1 MRLNSCHIEH
11 FGNLQDLDIQ
21 FDENLHVILQQNGW
35 GKSTLAAFVRVMF
48 YGFEGEGRR
57 SDTDNERLFYRPWGG
72 GTYGGSVTFTTEQ
85 GTYILYRTFGSRRG
99 EDTFRLLDA
108 STGLDSGDY
117 SANIGEELFAIDA
130 ASFRRTVFF
139 GQMDLMADV
148 TAPIRAKIG
157 NLSTEQDDMRAY
169 DRAQK
174 QLTRFAD
181 RLSPDRANG
190 LIRRH
195 REELSAMDAR
205 LSGRDALAARES
217 ALAQQETARKKEAA
231 ARAPVTA
238 RDRDEA
244 RILAARLESLDVQER
259 ILIRQGR
266 VLRRRHHV
274 LSELIRSTE
283 AAYAEQNRRVFSGR
297 IALASVFVL
306 AVLVILFTVT
316 HTAPLPLLLLLLP
329 AAAAGCLS
337 VVSILRAQDAKPA
350 PGTIA
355 SMRRRRARYGRKMR
369 FLAEQISGL
378 RRQRMYLQSS
388 AQGGLPFP
396 SSGSGDGTLRELE
409 EVRASL
415 REMDLLAAEREDLSR
430 KLETEVRQREIALKT
445 ADFLAGARDS
455 LTSRYMPPFIRAFRR
470 YYELLT
476 GESAELVQAD
486 AALSVSVIEAGSPR
500 DPAQMSAGTRDLIDL
515 CRRLA
520 MVDAMYPVQKPFL
533 IMDDPF
539 VNLDDDKIKG
549 GLRLLLSASREYQIL
564 YFTCHRSRAPQAS
577 DLS

>member
-11 FGNLQDLDIQ
+11 FGNLQDLDIR
-21 FDENLHVILQQNGW
+21 FDEDLHVILRPNGW

-57 SDTDNERLFYRPWGG
+57 SDTDNERLSYRPWGG
-72 GTYGGSVTFTTEQ
+72 GIYGGSVTFTTEL
-85 GTYILYRTFGSRRG
+85 GTYILYRTFGSRRK
-99 EDTFRLLDA
+99 EDTFRLMNA
-108 STGLDSGDY
+108 ATGLDSEDY
-117 SANIGEELFAIDA
+117 TAKIGEELFAIDA

-139 GQMDLMADV
+139 GQMDLKADV

-157 NLSTEQDDMRAY
+157 NLAGEEDDMRAF
-169 DRAQK
+169 DRAHT

-205 LSGRDALAARES
+205 LSGRDALAARGSE
-217 ALAQQETARKKEAA
+217 LAQQAAARKKTAA
-231 ARAPVTA
+231 GASADMGDPKRKRMLA
-238 RDRDEA
+238 DR
-244 RILAARLESLDVQER
+244 LNSLDVQER

-274 LSELIRSTE
+274 LSGLIRSTE
-283 AAYAEQNRRVFSGR
+283 DAYAEQNRRVLLGR

-306 AVLVILFTVT
+306 AVLVILFVVT
-316 HTAPLPLLLLLLP
+316 QTAPLPLLVLLLP
-329 AAAAGCLS
+329 AAAAGWLS

-355 SMRRRRARYGRKMR
+355 SMRKRRARYGRKMR
-369 FLAEQISGL
+369 FLAEQINSL

-388 AQGGLPFP
+388 AQGELPSP
-396 SSGSGDGTLRELE
+396 VSDGADGALRELE
-409 EVRASL
+409 DVRASL
-415 REMDLLAAEREDLSR
+415 REMDALAAEREALSR
-430 KLETEVRQREIALKT
+430 TLETEVRQREIALKT
-445 ADFLAGARDS
+445 ADFLSEARDS

-486 AALSVSVIEAGSPR
+486 AALSVSVLEAGSPR

-520 MVDAMYPVQKPFL
+520 MVDAMYPAQKPFL

-549 GLRLLLSASREYQIL
+549 GLRLLHSASHDYQIL